1 MTVPSLP
8 RRALPS
14 RSVTACHPRARRPT
28 HKPRNLHPD
37 SCSQHERR
45 TIHEPHGPTEVSHCT
60 RRTAYVQMTVDHP
73 ARYLRSADHPGVG
86 QEREDREADNAPGRC
101 RRDNLWRRRLR
112 RSGRRANS
120 SVAHRPSRHRAL
132 PLGTRDM
139 LTGLA
144 LVGVTAVSLAAG
156 AVVVLPNVSRNLY
169 PANTLLR
176 QLVLPRVG
184 EATGC
189 PIVAAQI
196 P

>member
-1 MTVPSLP
+1 
-8 RRALPS
+8 
-14 RSVTACHPRARRPT
+14 
-28 HKPRNLHPD
+28 
-37 SCSQHERR
+37 
-45 TIHEPHGPTEVSHCT
+45 
-60 RRTAYVQMTVDHP
+60 
-73 ARYLRSADHPGVG
+73 
-86 QEREDREADNAPGRC
+86 
-101 RRDNLWRRRLR
+101 
-112 RSGRRANS
+112 
-120 SVAHRPSRHRAL
+120 
-132 PLGTRDM
+132 M

-156 AVVVLPNVSRNLY
+156 AVVVLTNVSRNLY